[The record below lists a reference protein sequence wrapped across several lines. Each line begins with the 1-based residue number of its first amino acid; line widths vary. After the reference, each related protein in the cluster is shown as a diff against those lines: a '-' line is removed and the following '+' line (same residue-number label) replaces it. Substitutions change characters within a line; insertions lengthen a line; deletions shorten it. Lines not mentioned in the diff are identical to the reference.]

1 MKKYLSL
8 IIILLMMVVTT
19 SCFERTNEFKDSVSE
34 KYVVKMAKTDLEK
47 RLYNNEEYDA
57 FLTKVQDFSYKL
69 SEYVYEDYEED
80 NNFVISPYS
89 VFMALAMTVESTNGT
104 SREEILNALNMSYEE
119 LYMYVK
125 NLYSDHKK
133 EFKGENMLG
142 NKFVQGLEDINNSI
156 WVEEGLTLKED
167 TMNSLADNFYVST
180 YKVPFV
186 NNIDKANQAFRSY
199 IKNATR
205 GLIDKDFNISNETI
219 FMLVNTYYLKD
230 IWDEN
235 IKELSFTK
243 ETYNFIN
250 FDESTTNTKL
260 LMGDYFDGK
269 PYETEMFKTA
279 TTRTNHGYRI
289 KFILP
294 QDGYTVEDIYT
305 REVLKEVSENDA
317 YLAVDDVNMEMNHTK
332 CYFPEY
338 DAEYDGDIRNA
349 LSEKFGIK
357 SVFNI
362 DTADFTSLVDGPA
375 FIQQVLHQTK
385 LTVNRYG
392 IEGAAVTV
400 QNVCGSAG
408 PGPYTNVYHTFVVD
422 KAFAFIITDYLGT
435 VVFSG
440 VTKSI

>member
-1 MKKYLSL
+1 
-8 IIILLMMVVTT
+8 
-19 SCFERTNEFKDSVSE
+19 
-34 KYVVKMAKTDLEK
+34 
-47 RLYNNEEYDA
+47 
-57 FLTKVQDFSYKL
+57 
-69 SEYVYEDYEED
+69 
-80 NNFVISPYS
+80 
-89 VFMALAMTVESTNGT
+89 
-104 SREEILNALNMSYEE
+104 
-119 LYMYVK
+119 
-125 NLYSDHKK
+125 
-133 EFKGENMLG
+133 
-142 NKFVQGLEDINNSI
+142 
-156 WVEEGLTLKED
+156 
-167 TMNSLADNFYVST
+167 
-180 YKVPFV
+180 
-186 NNIDKANQAFRSY
+186 
-199 IKNATR
+199 
-205 GLIDKDFNISNETI
+205 
-219 FMLVNTYYLKD
+219 
-230 IWDEN
+230 
-235 IKELSFTK
+235 
-243 ETYNFIN
+243 
-250 FDESTTNTKL
+250 
-260 LMGDYFDGK
+260 MGDYIDGK

-305 REVLKEVSENDA
+305 SEVLKEVSENDS
-317 YLAVDDVNMEMNHTK
+317 YLAVDDVNMEINHTK

-385 LTVNRYG
+385 LTVNKYG

>member
-1 MKKYLSL
+1 MKKYFSL
-8 IIILLMMVVTT
+8 IIILLLMIFTT
-19 SCFERTNEFKDSVSE
+19 SCIEKNNEFKDSVSE
-34 KYVVKMAKTDLEK
+34 KYVVKMAKQDLEK
-47 RLYNNEEYDA
+47 RLSNNEGYNA
-57 FLTKVQDFSYKL
+57 FLTKVKDFSYKL
-69 SEYVYEDYEED
+69 SEYVYDDYEGD
-80 NNFVISPYS
+80 KNFVISPYS
-89 VFMALAMTVESTNGT
+89 IFMALAMTVESTNGT
-104 SREEILNALNMSYEE
+104 SREEILSALNISYEE
-119 LYMYVK
+119 LYTYLK

-142 NKFVQGLEDINNSI
+142 NKFTQGLEDINNSI

-186 NNIDKANQAFRSY
+186 NNIDKANEAFRSY

-205 GLIDKDFNISNETI
+205 GLIDKDFNLSNETI

-230 IWDEN
+230 IWNEN
-235 IKELSFTK
+235 IKELSFTPDV
-243 ETYNFIN
+243 YNFIN
-250 FDESTTNTKL
+250 FDNSISNTKL

-305 REVLKEVSENDA
+305 SEVLKEVSENDS
-317 YLAVDDVNMEMNHTK
+317 YLAIDDVNMEMNHTK

-338 DAEYDGDIRNA
+338 EAEYDGDIQNTLR
-349 LSEKFGIK
+349 EKFGIH

-362 DTADFTSLVDGPA
+362 DTADFSGLVDGPA

-392 IEGAAVTV
+392 VEGAAVTV
-400 QNVCGSAG
+400 QNVCGSPG
-408 PGPYTNVYHTFVVD
+408 PGPYTNVYHTFIVD
-422 KAFAFIITDYLGT
+422 KAFAFIITDYYGT
-435 VVFSG
+435 VLFSG
-440 VTKSI
+440 VTKTI